1 MIIPIFLPH
10 LGCHDRCIYC
20 NQAYITDIKG
30 NDVRSTIKR
39 LLDTHN
45 GKYEVGLYGGN
56 IFGVEPSILKKLF
69 TYFEDYM
76 DNIQGF
82 RISTKP
88 VPLRKETIEILKE
101 HKVST
106 IELGIPTFN
115 NEILHRLNRKHTG
128 EDLLRAFYMLK
139 DEGFYVALQVM
150 VGLPDESFE
159 DIKETVENIIQLNPH
174 YIRIYP
180 LVVLKETPLQEMYE
194 EGLFNPISF
203 QDAVERALFI
213 YLNSLQ
219 HGIKVVKIGLTDN
232 EIIKDRVIA
241 GHYHPAFGYVVRSEG
256 FYLAVKAKI
265 EAASIKGCVAVSLNN
280 RDIPHLLGYRRSNI
294 DRFKEQDLH
303 VTWVKDDIKEGYF
316 LIKQRDKAIEGN
328 IFDALSCIGT

>member
-10 LGCHDRCIYC
+10 LGCYDRCIYC
-20 NQAYITDIKG
+20 NQEYITDIKD

-56 IFGVEPSILKKLF
+56 IFGIEPSILKKLF

-115 NEILHRLNRKHTG
+115 NEILQRLNRKHTG
-128 EDLLRAFYMLK
+128 EDLFRAFYMLK

-159 DIKETVENIIQLNPH
+159 DIKETVKNIIQLNPH

-180 LVVLKETPLQEMYE
+180 LVVLKETPLQRQYE
-194 EGLFNPISF
+194 EHLFVPIPF
-203 QDAVERALFI
+203 EEAIQRTLFI
-213 YLNSLQ
+213 YLNALQ

-256 FYLAVKAKI
+256 FYLSVKTKI
-265 EAASIKGCVAVSLNN
+265 EAASIKGGVAVSLNN
-280 RDIPHLLGYRRSNI
+280 RDIPHLLGHRRSNI

-303 VTWVKDDIKEGYF
+303 VTWVKDDIKEGCF
-316 LIKQRDKAIEGN
+316 LIKQRDKAIEGS
-328 IFDALSCIGT
+328 IFDALSSIDQ

>member
-20 NQAYITDIKG
+20 NQAYITDSKDNNI
-30 NDVRSTIKR
+30 RSTIER
-39 LLDTHN
+39 TLGPLR
-45 GKYEVGLYGGN
+45 GRFEVGLYGGN

-128 EDLLRAFYMLK
+128 EDLFRAFYMLK

-159 DIKETVENIIQLNPH
+159 DIKRTVENIIQLNPH

-316 LIKQRDKAIEGN
+316 LIKQRDRAIEGN